1 MIYLVVFPRSFLLL
15 LSLLCCSLDKL
26 HASLDVS
33 QLQLF
38 LAQQPLELLDFE
50 LAAEQGTLKI
60 KQGHLLLTWGTAL
73 RALKRAE
80 S

>member
-15 LSLLCCSLDKL
+15 LSLLGCSLDEL
-26 HASLDVS
+26 HASLDIS

-38 LAQQPLELLDFE
+38 LAQQPLELLDFK

-60 KQGHLLLTWGTAL
+60 KQGYLLLTWGTAL
-73 RALKRAE
+73 
-80 S
+80 